1 MILYF
6 LRHASAGE
14 SLVNP
19 KKRREARLDKEGIE
33 QCGYVGR
40 ALAAHRCSGGRDRF
54 QPAETRHP
62 DGFAGGQRNGLRR
75 QAADRCGLRPGHL
88 CGLPPLLEKYARQES
103 IMVVGHNPN
112 LSQFL
117 GTVISES
124 GCEASVEL
132 KKGAVARVD
141 MRRSSGTLQWC
152 LTPKILR
159 TLYDTAV
166 ESSRPNTSRK
176 ISAIFLD
183 RPQFQIH
190 SHAAA
195 GNQRQA
201 HLGGAMADAHFLH
214 GAAAAQVQGARQAQ
228 QHNRFLHPGRS
239 AGSRAFMGGSSKV
252 GRDFPR

>member
-1 MILYF
+1 MTIYF

-14 SLVNP
+14 HLVNP
-19 KKRREARLDKEGIE
+19 KKDDKRALDKDGIE

-40 ALAAHRCSGGRDRF
+40 ALTAMDAQVDVIVSS
-54 QPAETRHP
+54 
-62 DGFAGGQRNGLRR
+62 
-75 QAADRCGLRPGHL
+75 
-88 CGLPPLLEKYARQES
+88 PLKRATQTASLVGNEMGYEGKLQMDASLES

-152 LTPKILR
+152 LTPKALR
-159 TLYDTAV
+159 TLYTAAV

-176 ISAIFLD
+176 
-183 RPQFQIH
+183 
-190 SHAAA
+190 
-195 GNQRQA
+195 
-201 HLGGAMADAHFLH
+201 
-214 GAAAAQVQGARQAQ
+214 
-228 QHNRFLHPGRS
+228 
-239 AGSRAFMGGSSKV
+239 
-252 GRDFPR
+252 